1 MCLGHTLSAD
11 PFSKSNG
18 IKRGQ
23 AGFINGRE
31 SGRKPI
37 AIFMMD
43 GVSGN
48 RTPRAIREYERA
60 HGLPADGQIRSGLLT
75 TMSLARAG
83 AFY

>member
-1 MCLGHTLSAD
+1 
-11 PFSKSNG
+11 
-18 IKRGQ
+18 
-23 AGFINGRE
+23 
-31 SGRKPI
+31 
-37 AIFMMD
+37 MMD

-83 AFY
+83 AFYWNRRRAATKSDKL